1 MVSLKKSTPITF
13 QVYPITPKNIQS
25 TPQSLSK
32 SIQLPQKTSN
42 PPPKKR
48 PQFLGKKIPTAKIR
62 IFIHISTMGHIIFLL
77 KSL

>member
-25 TPQSLSK
+25 TPNHFPSLSNYPK
-32 SIQLPQKTSN
+32 KLPIH
-42 PPPKKR
+42 PPKKR

-62 IFIHISTMGHIIFLL
+62 IFIHISTMGHIIFC
-77 KSL
+77 